1 MFRHNDRRSGTHCHR
16 PLKTLMTIGVGLA
29 MLLSG
34 EQRALAAGPAL
45 SQQSIDKLQGL
56 ERELSNGH
64 YQQVVDTAR
73 SRAASAGSSQAE
85 QWARALYLQMA
96 ASAAQRLDQPGRAA
110 DLLYQ
115 ARTIETAPLSQRLQW
130 LEQEAKLRLRAGQ
143 LDQASALFDRWQG
156 QASLGSDDLWLGAR
170 LHARLEQWDAALHWV
185 RLARQSNASP
195 GSEHLALAASIY
207 QQSGQLEEASN
218 VVEAQLDQ
226 DDSDPARWQQ
236 AAALYQRLGQP
247 GRAAALWE
255 AGWQRGILKGEEA
268 LMMRAKLHMA
278 GGTPARAAEMLTT
291 ALEDGS
297 IEDSEAHRRLLA
309 SAWAQSRD
317 HQKALQAWQAVA
329 ERSDEAHDWYMLGDL
344 AYGWGVWS
352 QAEKGFAKARA
363 RGADNPGQLLLMEGV
378 AAYEQGRLD
387 QAQQV
392 FQQAEEF
399 GDSADQAEQW
409 LALIGSDRRSLQ
421 PSSSRISMR

>member
-1 MFRHNDRRSGTHCHR
+1 MA
-16 PLKTLMTIGVGLA
+16 MGVGLA
-29 MLLSG
+29 MLLGG

-45 SQQSIDKLQGL
+45 SQQSIDRLQGL
-56 ERELSNGH
+56 ERQLSSGH
-64 YQQVVDTAR
+64 YQQVVESAR
-73 SRAASAGSSQAE
+73 SRAASAGSSQAD
-85 QWARALYLQMA
+85 QWARALYLQLA
-96 ASAAQRLDQPGRAA
+96 ASAAQRMDQPGRAA

-115 ARTIETAPLSQRLQW
+115 ARAIETAPLSQRLQW

-143 LDQASALFDRWQG
+143 MDQASALFDRWQG

-170 LHARLEQWDAALHWV
+170 IHARLEQWDDALHWV
-185 RLARQSNASP
+185 RLARQNDASP
-195 GSEHLALAASIY
+195 DSEQLALAASIY
-207 QQSGQLEEASN
+207 QQSGQFSEASRA
-218 VVEAQLDQ
+218 VEEQLNQ

-236 AAALYQRLGQP
+236 AAALYQRIGQP
-247 GRAAALWE
+247 DRAAALWE

-268 LMMRAKLHMA
+268 LLTRARLHMA
-278 GGTPARAAEMLTT
+278 GGTPARAAEMLSA
-291 ALEDGS
+291 ALDQGS
-297 IEDSEAHRRLLA
+297 IEDTEANRRLLA

-317 HQKALQAWQAVA
+317 HHKALQAWQVVA
-329 ERSDEAHDWYMLGDL
+329 ERSDDAHDWYMLGDL

-399 GDSADQAEQW
+399 GDSADQAGQW
-409 LALIGSDRRSLQ
+409 LALIESDRRSQQSSL
-421 PSSSRISMR
+421 SSRISMR

>member
-1 MFRHNDRRSGTHCHR
+1 
-16 PLKTLMTIGVGLA
+16 MTIGVGLA

-115 ARTIETAPLSQRLQW
+115 ARAIETAPLSQRLQW

-156 QASLGSDDLWLGAR
+156 QASLGSDDLWLGAQ
-170 LHARLEQWDAALHWV
+170 LHARLEQWDDALHWV
-185 RLARQSNASP
+185 RLARQGNASP
-195 GSEHLALAASIY
+195 GSEHLALAANIY

-309 SAWAQSRD
+309 SAWAESRD

-329 ERSDEAHDWYMLGDL
+329 ERSDDAHDWYMLGDL

-387 QAQQV
+387 QAQQI

-409 LALIGSDRRSLQ
+409 LALIDSDRRSLQ